1 MLEMNLKI
9 IGNDIKAEI
18 NEGWGNIRLRM
29 TLKINVG
36 CFSLASEMNGGNTRH
51 LFLRLTELRMTLKIN
66 VGCLFL
72 FSVGNEWRKHSAPYD
87 AKNKCR
93 VFVFSVGNE

>member
-29 TLKINVG
+29 DAKNKCRVIV
-36 CFSLASEMNGGNTRH
+36 FSVGNTRH
-51 LFLRLTELRMTLKIN
+51 LFLASYGAECSR
-66 VGCLFL
+66 
-72 FSVGNEWRKHSAPYD
+72 HSFP
-87 AKNKCR
+87 
-93 VFVFSVGNE
+93 S